1 MSRSIGLD
9 ETLTAYVRDA
19 NRQEHPALEACRTFT
34 ANMGQISRMQIS
46 PEQGAFLQ
54 LCARMVQARTVVE
67 IGVFTGYSSLA
78 TLLVMQELHGE
89 NACLHAC
96 DINADYFR
104 QATRFWDQA
113 GVTGL
118 VNKRHGDAVETA
130 HALVEE
136 IPGQVDMMFI
146 DADKANYDTYYEA
159 GLKLLRP
166 GGLMLLDNVLWSGDV
181 ADERKRE
188 GDRDTRALYD
198 IARKIRDD
206 KRVDMAFT
214 AIGDGILMAI
224 RR

>member
-9 ETLTAYVRDA
+9 ETLTAYVRSA
-19 NRQEHPALEACRTFT
+19 NRQEHPALAACREFT
-34 ANMGQISRMQIS
+34 ANMGQIARMQIS

-54 LCARMVQARTVVE
+54 LCARLANARTVVE

-78 TLLVMQELHGE
+78 TLLVMQELHGDT
-89 NACLHAC
+89 ARLYAC

-104 QATRFWDQA
+104 QSQRFWDQA

-118 VNKRHGDAVETA
+118 IDMRQGDAVETA
-130 HALVEE
+130 NTLVGE
-136 IPGQVDMMFI
+136 IPGEVDMMFI
-146 DADKANYDTYYEA
+146 DADKANYDTYYET

-198 IARKIRDD
+198 IAEKIRDD
-206 KRVDMAFT
+206 DRVDMAFT
-214 AIGDGILMAI
+214 AIGDGILMVMK
-224 RR
+224 R

>member
-9 ETLTAYVRDA
+9 ETLTAYVRSA
-19 NRQEHPALEACRTFT
+19 NRQEHPALAACRAFT

-54 LCARMVQARTVVE
+54 LCARLVQARTVVE

-78 TLLVMQELHGE
+78 TLLVMQEMHGD
-89 NACLHAC
+89 AAKLYAC
-96 DINADYFR
+96 DLNADYFR
-104 QATRFWDQA
+104 QSKRFWDQA
-113 GVTGL
+113 GVTEQIDMRL
-118 VNKRHGDAVETA
+118 GDAVETSN
-130 HALVEE
+130 ALVQE
-136 IPGQVDMMFI
+136 IAGQADMMFI

-181 ADERKRE
+181 ADERKRA

-198 IARKIRDD
+198 IAQKIRDD

-214 AIGDGILMAI
+214 AIGDGILMVI
-224 RR
+224 KR